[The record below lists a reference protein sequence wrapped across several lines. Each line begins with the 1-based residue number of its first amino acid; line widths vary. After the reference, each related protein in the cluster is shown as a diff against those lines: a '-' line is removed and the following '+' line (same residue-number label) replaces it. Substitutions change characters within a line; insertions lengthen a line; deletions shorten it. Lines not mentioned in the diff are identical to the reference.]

1 MLGEAENLE
10 LPVVL
15 VKLPPFPVVA
25 IKALQ
30 IASESEM
37 RLSELHQIICT
48 DQVFSTELLRAANSP
63 LYATRS
69 PITST
74 LQATIR
80 LGYES
85 LRRLVLTVGIR
96 GYLGKVL
103 EIPTLR
109 ACWRHSLACA
119 IVAEELA
126 IASFAAKSEPQVNLD
141 KDFAYTAGII
151 HDIGRLA
158 LAVWKPKPY
167 ADFLNSTAKEPGNF
181 LAQEKQLFGADHCQV
196 GRSLVKKWALPAAFL
211 EITSRHHDDMRSR
224 QFDALA
230 VVHVSCMVSDT
241 LGFEVAHCT
250 GAPTYEEVISEL
262 PEGVRERFSF
272 SREEYA
278 SRIATKINSIETT

>member
-1 MLGEAENLE
+1 MLGEGEKPE
-10 LPVVL
+10 LPVAL
-15 VKLPPFPVVA
+15 VELPPFPAIA

-30 IASESEM
+30 IASDSEM
-37 RLSELHQIICT
+37 RLYELHQVICT

-103 EIPTLR
+103 GIPTLR

-158 LAVWKPKPY
+158 LAVWKPRPY
-167 ADFLNSTAKEPGNF
+167 ADFLNSTEKERCDV
-181 LAQEKQLFGADHCQV
+181 LAQERQLFGADHCQI
-196 GRSLVKKWALPAAFL
+196 GRFLIKKWTLPAAFL
-211 EITSRHHDDMRSR
+211 EIASHHHDDMQSR

-230 VVHVSCMVSDT
+230 VVHVSCMISNT
-241 LGFEVAHCT
+241 LGFEVAPCT
-250 GAPTYEEVISEL
+250 GTPTYEGIISEL
-262 PEGVRERFSF
+262 PEGIRQHFGFSP
-272 SREEYA
+272 EEYA
-278 SRIATKINSIETT
+278 RQLATKINSLEN